1 MACKRKV
8 TRTRILKVHLEQPKQ
23 AALLGFHVKYDGP
36 DRPVC
41 NSYLSG
47 VLTIRPSTAW
57 IESRSNLFKNSQQ
70 TPFHLHG
77 KLWISHIF
85 PS

>member
-1 MACKRKV
+1 MACRRKV
-8 TRTRILKVHLEQPKQ
+8 TWTRILKVHLEQPKQ
-23 AALLGFHVKYDGP
+23 AAPLAYHVKYNGP

-41 NSYLSG
+41 TFYLSG
-47 VLTIRPSTAW
+47 VLTIHPSTAW

-70 TPFHLHG
+70 TTFHLHG